1 MKWIYERWKTI
12 IQLPALFVPLSVA
25 KHFCFLKSL
34 YKKKYTESV
43 YTMTADTKLW
53 DQTEIKMMVI
63 WSL

>member
-1 MKWIYERWKTI
+1 M
-12 IQLPALFVPLSVA
+12 
-25 KHFCFLKSL
+25 
-34 YKKKYTESV
+34 YTESV